1 MLIYCDLWE
10 KVSKL
15 ISKMYP
21 IWRHKSKKNSW
32 TESSAITKNLGLGCN
47 FSAAFCWSFPY
58 HASVLCEETPVVF
71 KKWNFKHENQLYV
84 DVNYMKYYHIKHICL
99 LLLYEISIHHCL
111 KKHRR
116 LLHSKRN
123 SILRD
128 EATLNQIKL
137 KCPALNCS
145 RHFALYEIPLS
156 TTGELSALQC
166 GSFWKF
172 WGYWSK
178 KYPAALKD
186 RQVTTQNQNKLQK
199 S

>member
-1 MLIYCDLWE
+1 MRI
-10 KVSKL
+10 KQK
-15 ISKMYP
+15 IFFFFG
-21 IWRHKSKKNSW
+21 KKNSIW
-32 TESSAITKNLGLGCN
+32 PTQKNWDFQNHQFLK
-47 FSAAFCWSFPY
+47 F
-58 HASVLCEETPVVF
+58 V
-71 KKWNFKHENQLYV
+71 HENFMEWSL
-84 DVNYMKYYHIKHICL
+84 DFCL
-99 LLLYEISIHHCL
+99 FLSLRRTASWPYRLSHNSALRINHCL

-128 EATLNQIKL
+128 EATLDQIKL

-145 RHFALYEIPLS
+145 RHFALYEISLS

-166 GSFWKF
+166 GSFLKF
-172 WGYWSK
+172 WVDWLQ

-186 RQVTTQNQNKLQK
+186 RQLMTQNQNKFQK